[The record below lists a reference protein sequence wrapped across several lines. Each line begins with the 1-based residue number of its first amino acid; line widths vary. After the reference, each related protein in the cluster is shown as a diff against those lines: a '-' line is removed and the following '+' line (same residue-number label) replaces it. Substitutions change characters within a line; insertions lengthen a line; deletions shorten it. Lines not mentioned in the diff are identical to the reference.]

1 MFRRSATTNPFASAF
16 LLCTASTFK
25 PGTNPGNVTSPSQ
38 IQYHPTEIQS
48 AYQLL
53 RLLLRSAEVK
63 VRSRQGR
70 QFMKRRII
78 SQWRVGRNETDPMR
92 QRALMERA
100 AAVLH
105 AMHIKGRSPRPDEP
119 IELDF
124 TTNNNRSRST
134 LEDDMKPSASASSK

>member
-16 LLCTASTFK
+16 LLCPSTFK
-25 PGTNPGNVTSPSQ
+25 PGTNPGNVSSPTQ
-38 IQYHPTEIQS
+38 TQYHPTEIQS

-53 RLLLRSAEVK
+53 RLLLRSSEVK
-63 VRSRQGR
+63 IRSRQGR

-78 SQWRVGRNETDPMR
+78 AQWRVGREETDPMR

-124 TTNNNRSRST
+124 TTTNNRNRST
-134 LEDDMKPSASASSK
+134 LEDDMKASK